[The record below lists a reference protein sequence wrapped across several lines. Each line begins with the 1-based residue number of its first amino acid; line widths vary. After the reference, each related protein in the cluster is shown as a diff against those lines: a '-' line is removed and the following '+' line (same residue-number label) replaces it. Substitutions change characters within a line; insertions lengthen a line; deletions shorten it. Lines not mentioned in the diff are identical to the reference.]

1 MAKKDDKKDKKLPK
15 KSKLFSEFE
24 KNSSLKQFL
33 DKTLKE
39 KSNGPVM
46 LTGSPGTGKSA
57 LSTEEAMLEAMIGK
71 KNAPLGD
78 FIAMGSDDD
87 KKSFGD
93 HPELANRLAA
103 IKFAPLSNEVKE
115 SVVQK
120 MIERGSYSL
129 SKGASMTKVA
139 AELQKSEN
147 KELGTRETL
156 SLLTEKGLLKKAKN
170 KPTKSPKSR

>member
-1 MAKKDDKKDKKLPK
+1 MSKKDDKKDKKQPK

-39 KSNGPVM
+39 KSNGAVM

-87 KKSFGD
+87 KKSFGG
-93 HPELANRLAA
+93 HPELANRLVV
-103 IKFAPLSNEVKE
+103 KFAPLSNEVKE

-120 MIERGSYSL
+120 MIEHGSYSL

-147 KELGTRETL
+147 SELSMRETL
-156 SLLTEKGLLKKAKN
+156 AMLTKKGLLKKSKN
-170 KPTKSPKSR
+170 KPSKGLKPR